1 MEVNNTFG
9 PIDIAISGLRA
20 QGKQME
26 VISSNVANART
37 TDVGNGQPYRRLEA
51 VFKANDD
58 DIGGVSLDE
67 VLPDRS
73 EFLKIFDPSNPKADE
88 QGYVYANVNSVLP
101 NANSGISPSKNG
113 PGDAKK
119 LDFDN
124 TVKAVEKYISRVDEL
139 QEASDTSIKDLL
151 AGKNEDIVSVVSA
164 VAKADMSF
172 KLLVGVRNKLI
183 EAYKQTMNMSV

>member
-1 MEVNNTFG
+1 MINLN
-9 PIDIAISGLRA
+9 
-20 QGKQME
+20 
-26 VISSNVANART
+26 
-37 TDVGNGQPYRRLEA
+37 
-51 VFKANDD
+51 
-58 DIGGVSLDE
+58 
-67 VLPDRS
+67 
-73 EFLKIFDPSNPKADE
+73 
-88 QGYVYANVNSVLP
+88 ANVNSVLP
-101 NANSGISPSKNG
+101 NANSGISPTKNG

-119 LDFDN
+119 MDFDN

-183 EAYKQTMNMSV
+183 EAYKQTMNMPL